1 MFTMTMLFAFAVALV
16 STMLVGIIAYFI
28 FKHFAPKRA
37 ASIAAF
43 WLTVGAAGGR
53 YSYSG
58 PLTGEA
64 ALAFSAFLGAVLAIL
79 ILWRWLLKQPAG
91 EVSGADI

>member
-1 MFTMTMLFAFAVALV
+1 MTMLLAFAVALV
-16 STMLVGIIAYFI
+16 STTFAGVIANFI
-28 FKHFAPKRA
+28 FKHFASNRA

-58 PLTGEA
+58 PLTEEA
-64 ALAFSAFLGAVLAIL
+64 ALAFSAILGAVLAIL
-79 ILWRWLLKQPAG
+79 ILWRWLLKRPAG